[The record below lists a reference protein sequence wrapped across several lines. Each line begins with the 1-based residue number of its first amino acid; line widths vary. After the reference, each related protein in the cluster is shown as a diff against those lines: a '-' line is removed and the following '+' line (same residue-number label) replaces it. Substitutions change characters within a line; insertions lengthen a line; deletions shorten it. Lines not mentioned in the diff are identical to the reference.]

1 MTDLISISFRAILLL
16 VFCPVLGQ
24 EVLTVEKQEVLTME
38 KQEVLTVDKAV
49 EMTLENN
56 YQIKT
61 ASNELKIDSIS
72 VSPGNAGMFPSL
84 EARITNN
91 NSIQNLS
98 QTRSDGAK
106 VEQDNAKNNS
116 LNYGVAL
123 DWTIFDGL
131 RMFANL
137 EQLKETQKLGETELK
152 QVILTKVGE
161 VMITYYDLVQQQQQL
176 SALDSTIFLSEQRVE
191 LAHNRFTIG
200 KASKLEV
207 LNAQVDLNTDRTLM
221 KRQQELYANTKIQ
234 LNQILARDLKQDFK
248 VVPEIFVD
256 EKLLLAELET
266 QIANENPQLQ
276 VELINKKISEL
287 EVKQIKAARYPTI
300 FATTGYNFS
309 RSESDLGFS
318 TSANSRGFNYG
329 FGATLNL
336 FDGFSQNRNEQ
347 IGKIAIENAEVAI
360 AEQEQ
365 QLMSLVGTTY
375 QTYLTNISLI
385 ELEGNNEAIA
395 KENLDITVEKY
406 RIGTIP
412 TIEFRTAQLNY
423 INAKVRHSNAKF
435 QAKLSEIILKQLAGR
450 LGL

>member
-1 MTDLISISFRAILLL
+1 
-16 VFCPVLGQ
+16 
-24 EVLTVEKQEVLTME
+24 ME
-38 KQEVLTVDKAV
+38 KAV
-49 EMTLENN
+49 EVALENN

-61 ASNELKIDSIS
+61 ASNELKIDAIS
-72 VSPGNAGMFPSL
+72 VSRGNAGMLPSL
-84 EARITNN
+84 EARITNT

-106 VEQDNAKNNS
+106 VERDNAKNNS
-116 LNYGVAL
+116 LNYGVVL

-137 EQLKETQKLGETELK
+137 EQLKETQKLGEAELK

-176 SALDSTIFLSEQRVE
+176 SALDSTIFLSKQRVE

-200 KASKLEV
+200 KASKLEE

-221 KRQQELYANTKIQ
+221 RRQQELYANTKIQ
-234 LNQILARDLKQDFK
+234 LNEYLARDLKLDFK
-248 VVPEIFVD
+248 VAPEIFVD
-256 EKLLLAELET
+256 ERLRLAELET

-300 FATTGYNFS
+300 FATTGYNFG
-309 RSESDLGFS
+309 RSESDLSFS
-318 TSANSRGFNYG
+318 TSSNSRGFNYG

-336 FDGFSQNRNEQ
+336 FDGFNQNRNEQ
-347 IGKIAIENAEVAI
+347 IGKITIENAEVAI
-360 AEQEQ
+360 AEQKQE
-365 QLMSLVGTTY
+365 LMSLVGTTY

-385 ELEGNNEAIA
+385 ELEGNNESIA

-435 QAKLSEIILKQLAGR
+435 QAKLSEIILKELAGS
-450 LGL
+450 LVL

>member
-1 MTDLISISFRAILLL
+1 MTNRISILFCALLFI
-16 VFCPVLGQ
+16 VFCPVFGQ
-24 EVLTVEKQEVLTME
+24 EVLTVEK
-38 KQEVLTVDKAV
+38 AV
-49 EMTLENN
+49 EMALENN
-56 YQIKT
+56 YRIKT
-61 ASNELKIDSIS
+61 ASNALKIDSIS
-72 VSPGNAGMFPSL
+72 VSAGNAGMLPTL

-98 QTRSDGAK
+98 QTRSDGTR
-106 VEQDNAKNNS
+106 VERNNAINNS

-137 EQLKETQKLGETELK
+137 EQLRETQKLGEAELK

-161 VMITYYDLVQQQQQL
+161 VMIAYYDLVQQQQQL
-176 SALDSTIFLSEQRVE
+176 SALDSTIHISEQRVE

-200 KASKLEV
+200 KSSKLEV
-207 LNAQVDLNTDRTLM
+207 LNAQVDLNTDHTLM
-221 KRQQELYANTKIQ
+221 QRQQELYANTKIQ
-234 LNQILARDLKQDFK
+234 LNEHLARDLKMDFK

-276 VELINKKISEL
+276 VELINKKIREL
-287 EVKQIKAARYPTI
+287 EIKQIKAARYPTI
-300 FATTGYNFS
+300 FATTGYNFG

-318 TSANSRGFNYG
+318 TSANSRGFSYG

-336 FDGFSQNRNEQ
+336 FDGFNQNRNEQ

-365 QLMSLVGTTY
+365 DLMSLVGTTY

-385 ELEGNNEAIA
+385 KLEGNNESIA

-423 INAKVRHSNAKF
+423 INAKVRYSNAKF
-435 QAKLSEIILKQLAGR
+435 QAKLSEIILKQLAGN
-450 LGL
+450 LVL